1 LNQPALG
8 NGANDEVL
16 KGEGGE
22 VYRNTNTTFGDI
34 GTDDFVI
41 ELIGKWHDSGSAGY
55 VVNKGISSG
64 VRWHIRFDGGNGT
77 AFFQVSDGVTTKT
90 ISFPSA
96 VGEGEFFHA
105 IYFFDRSGSAV
116 CYLNS
121 AQGTAVDISTIGSL
135 TVNTEE
141 LSLLSNSNLASKSE
155 SGIVQASM
163 WQKSSWLSTHLNAD
177 IAAERFYKWSGL
189 YPKRATGTAIPT
201 AYTRA
206 GSAYAMKWNGT
217 SYDMLNCGSGVPRVD
232 YVKDDSGVEF
242 KGMLIEPAATNLNAL
257 SNDINNVGWTKTNI
271 TSINTSTG
279 VSTPDSAIDYEGII
293 ADATSGSHYV
303 QRSFTA
309 ATDTY
314 CLSAILKKGAN
325 KWARIQSIS
334 NARGC
339 YFDLDLGVTSN
350 PSGALTDYGI
360 KDLGNGSHLCWIV
373 DALTAG
379 TNYMRV
385 YTEFNDSGAAWSG
398 DATSDYLYAGFAQC
412 ELGTKPTSRIVT
424 AGATVTRPA
433 DSLQYNG
440 DNVTAGQ
447 GAFVA
452 DVLIDAHTSGD
463 LTFLYNLSDGGAT
476 TERVVGQIEANT
488 AYPRFRAIDSG
499 STQWTILGATDIRD
513 GDIKR
518 VRHTW
523 ETNNAKQYI
532 DGALDGTPDTSATVP
547 TGIDEIDIGQ
557 TVTDTNQ
564 LNGRIRNVQIWA
576 WPEENLG

>member
-1 LNQPALG
+1 MDKVGTDGIQIRILST
-8 NGANDEVL
+8 
-16 KGEGGE
+16 GE
-22 VYRNTNTTFGDI
+22 VILRCEDGAT
-34 GTDDFVI
+34 V
-41 ELIGKWHDSGSAGY
+41 KQVSAG
-55 VVNKGISSG
+55 
-64 VRWHIRFDGGNGT
+64 T
-77 AFFQVSDGVTTKT
+77 
-90 ISFPSA
+90 
-96 VGEGEFFHA
+96 VGSGEFFF
-105 IYFFDRSGSAV
+105 ITWYMDRSGSGVAYTNNV
-116 CYLNS
+116 
-121 AQGTAVDISTIGSL
+121 QGTPLDISTLGDTDDPAQMTI
-135 TVNTEE
+135 
-141 LSLLSNSNLASKSE
+141 LATTGGFNDFGG
-155 SGIVQASM
+155 GIVYLGL
-163 WQKSSWLSTHLNAD
+163 WQKAAWFSTHLNATEEAND
-177 IAAERFYKWSGL
+177 FYKWSGL
-189 YPKRATGTAIPT
+189 YPKRATGTAVPT

-206 GSAYAMKWNGT
+206 GSAYAMKWNGS

-424 AGATVTRPA
+424 SGATVTRPA

-452 DVLIDAHTSGD
+452 DVLIDDFDTTEDPRFFSI
-463 LTFLYNLSDGGAT
+463 SDGT
-476 TERVVGQIEANT
+476 STNIIRSYINTSERMVFQG
-488 AYPRFRAIDSG
+488 IDG
-499 STQWTILGATDIRD
+499 GVTQWSIAGSSDISD
-513 GDIKR
+513 GDAHKIR
-518 VRHTW
+518 GIW
-523 ETNNAKQYI
+523 ETNNAKMYV
-532 DGALDGTPDTSATVP
+532 DGSIEGTPDTSCTVP
-547 TGIDEIDIGQ
+547 AGLTDLDIGQ
-557 TVTDTNQ
+557 NQADARQ